1 MIVLR
6 PQPCGAPDGL
16 TAMFKNAQIFNW
28 LGLPSCP
35 FLSGRSFVALW
46 NLAFIAVGSGCPL
59 IEGTRERRVTRK
71 PPSDRSGCPWIE
83 GTRELDPTLANPEK
97 WK

>member
-16 TAMFKNAQIFNW
+16 TAIFKNAQIFNW

-46 NLAFIAVGSGCPL
+46 NLAFIAVGSGCP
-59 IEGTRERRVTRK
+59 
-71 PPSDRSGCPWIE
+71 WIE